1 MKVFNHFTFFSCLC
15 FNTVFSNNINAKPNA
30 ILNSLHDNTGWEIL
44 DSSAY
49 RLISTKRIPGKDLF
63 AVMVQKELDLPKE
76 ILQAVIMDI
85 NNYKHFLKSSDSFI
99 SNEIKRTSKFVDGYQ
114 FIPINL
120 PFFDNR
126 EYLFRMYPSG
136 FKEDDKISFIHWYL
150 LDEDKTILKKENRS
164 ATYLNHGAGLWTAE
178 QRLNNKTFFSYR
190 IYMDPG
196 GSLPSFLIDIIN
208 KNSVVNI
215 FEDAVAEA
223 QKRYQS
229 VSRF

>member
-1 MKVFNHFTFFSCLC
+1 MSVKCRWGGGWMGRGPGVGRPKVPRPPRFMHRKKK
-15 FNTVFSNNINAKPNA
+15 A
-30 ILNSLHDNTGWEIL
+30 
-44 DSSAY
+44 
-49 RLISTKRIPGKDLF
+49 
-63 AVMVQKELDLPKE
+63 
-76 ILQAVIMDI
+76 
-85 NNYKHFLKSSDSFI
+85 FI
-99 SNEIKRTSKFVDGYQ
+99 SNEIKRTSEFVDGYQ

-126 EYLFRMYPSG
+126 EYLFRMYPG
-136 FKEDDKISFIHWYL
+136 GYKENDETSFIHWYL

-229 VSRF
+229 VSQF

>member
-1 MKVFNHFTFFSCLC
+1 MKVFTHFTFFSCLC
-15 FNTVFSNNINAKPNA
+15 FNTIFPNNINAKPTA
-30 ILNSLHDNTGWEIL
+30 VLNSLHDNTGWEIL
-44 DSSAY
+44 DSSAN

-63 AVMVQKELDLPKE
+63 AVMVKKELNLPKE

-85 NNYKHFLKSSDSFI
+85 NNYKQFLKSSDSFI
-99 SNEIKRTSKFVDGYQ
+99 SSEVKRTSEFVEGYQ

-120 PFFDNR
+120 PFFDHR
-126 EYLFRMYPSG
+126 EYLFRMYPGG
-136 FKEDDKISFIHWYL
+136 FKDDDKISFIYWYL
-150 LDEDKTILKKENRS
+150 LDKNMTILKKENRS

-178 QRLNNKTFFSYR
+178 QKLNNKTFFSYR

-208 KNSVVNI
+208 RNSVVNI

>member
-1 MKVFNHFTFFSCLC
+1 MKVLNHFTFFSCLC
-15 FNTVFSNNINAKPNA
+15 FNTIFSNNINAKPTT
-30 ILNSLHDNTGWEIL
+30 ILNSLHDNIGWEIL
-44 DSSAY
+44 DSSAN
-49 RLISTKRIPGKDLF
+49 RSISTKRIPGKDLF
-63 AVMVQKELDLPKE
+63 AVRVQKELDLPKE
-76 ILQAVIMDI
+76 ILQGVIMDI
-85 NNYKHFLKSSDSFI
+85 NNYKLFLKSSDSFI
-99 SNEIKRTSKFVDGYQ
+99 SIEIKRTSEFVDGYQ

-126 EYLFRMYPSG
+126 EYLFRMYPG
-136 FKEDDKISFIHWYL
+136 GYKENDEISFIHWYL

-229 VSRF
+229 VSQF

>member
-1 MKVFNHFTFFSCLC
+1 
-15 FNTVFSNNINAKPNA
+15 
-30 ILNSLHDNTGWEIL
+30 
-44 DSSAY
+44 
-49 RLISTKRIPGKDLF
+49 
-63 AVMVQKELDLPKE
+63 
-76 ILQAVIMDI
+76 
-85 NNYKHFLKSSDSFI
+85 
-99 SNEIKRTSKFVDGYQ
+99 
-114 FIPINL
+114 
-120 PFFDNR
+120 
-126 EYLFRMYPSG
+126 MYPG
-136 FKEDDKISFIHWYL
+136 GYKENDEISFIHWYL

-229 VSRF
+229 VSQF

>member
-1 MKVFNHFTFFSCLC
+1 MEDPLPLS
-15 FNTVFSNNINAKPNA
+15 
-30 ILNSLHDNTGWEIL
+30 HDLTNQTSPPYL
-44 DSSAY
+44 P
-49 RLISTKRIPGKDLF
+49 RLALSP
-63 AVMVQKELDLPKE
+63 
-76 ILQAVIMDI
+76 
-85 NNYKHFLKSSDSFI
+85 YKQFLKSSDSFI
-99 SNEIKRTSKFVDGYQ
+99 SSEVKRTSEFVEGSQ

-126 EYLFRMYPSG
+126 EYLFRMYPGG

-150 LDEDKTILKKENRS
+150 LDKNMTILKKENRS

-178 QRLNNKTFFSYR
+178 QKLNNKTFFSYR

>member
-1 MKVFNHFTFFSCLC
+1 MKVFNHFIFFSCLC
-15 FNTVFSNNINAKPNA
+15 FNTIFSNNINAKPTT

-99 SNEIKRTSKFVDGYQ
+99 SNEIKRTSEFVDGYQ

-136 FKEDDKISFIHWYL
+136 FK
-150 LDEDKTILKKENRS
+150 
-164 ATYLNHGAGLWTAE
+164 G
-178 QRLNNKTFFSYR
+178 
-190 IYMDPG
+190 
-196 GSLPSFLIDIIN
+196 
-208 KNSVVNI
+208 
-215 FEDAVAEA
+215 
-223 QKRYQS
+223 
-229 VSRF
+229 